1 MFQHVVD
8 TLSGK
13 ELVRVG
19 RFTQTIKEQ
28 RQVVMVVQLLN
39 FNLDWQGKQQP
50 CYALPLLTQAIKG
63 VSTRLVTT

>member
-13 ELVRVG
+13 ELVWVG
-19 RFTQTIKEQ
+19 CFTQTIKEQ

-39 FNLDWQGKQQP
+39 FNLDWQGNNMHVIP
-50 CYALPLLTQAIKG
+50 W
-63 VSTRLVTT
+63 S